1 MLVFNVIVY
10 NFNTKKFEPY
20 NIFTYL
26 EREYEKDL
34 SKNLLKDMFRD
45 KLKKWILDKS
55 QYMFW
60 SRCEYEVILSPWPPN
75 ENVSRKIDVFEQIEM
90 NIEVITDMFYN
101 YHKNEIN

>member
-10 NFNTKKFEPY
+10 NFNTKKFVPY

-26 EREYEKDL
+26 EREFKK
-34 SKNLLKDMFRD
+34 SSLKDMS
-45 KLKKWILDKS
+45 KESLMSWILDKS

>member
-26 EREYEKDL
+26 EREFKK
-34 SKNLLKDMFRD
+34 SSLKDMS
-45 KLKKWILDKS
+45 KESLMSWILDKS

-90 NIEVITDMFYN
+90 NIEVIIDMFYN

>member
-26 EREYEKDL
+26 EHEFKKRTF
-34 SKNLLKDMFRD
+34 KDMSRD
-45 KLKKWILDKS
+45 ELKKWILDKS

-60 SRCEYEVILSPWPPN
+60 SRCEYEVILSPWPPI
-75 ENVSRKIDVFEQIEM
+75 EGIAKKIDVFEQIEM
-90 NIEVITDMFYN
+90 NIDVITEMFYN

>member
-26 EREYEKDL
+26 EREFKK
-34 SKNLLKDMFRD
+34 SSLKDMS
-45 KLKKWILDKS
+45 KESLMSWILDKS
-55 QYMFW
+55 RYMFW

>member
-10 NFNTKKFEPY
+10 NFNTKKFVPY
-20 NIFTYL
+20 NMFTYL
-26 EREYEKDL
+26 EREFKK
-34 SKNLLKDMFRD
+34 SSLKDMS
-45 KLKKWILDKS
+45 KESLMSWILDKS
-55 QYMFW
+55 RYMFW

>member
-26 EREYEKDL
+26 EREFK
-34 SKNLLKDMFRD
+34 KRTFKDMSRD
-45 KLKKWILDKS
+45 ELKKWILDKS

-60 SRCEYEVILSPWPPN
+60 SRCEYEVILSPWPPI
-75 ENVSRKIDVFEQIEM
+75 EGIAKKIDVFEQIEM
-90 NIEVITDMFYN
+90 NIDVITEMFYN

>member
-10 NFNTKKFEPY
+10 NFNTKKFVPY

-26 EREYEKDL
+26 EREFKK
-34 SKNLLKDMFRD
+34 SSLKDMS
-45 KLKKWILDKS
+45 KESLMSWILDKS

-60 SRCEYEVILSPWPPN
+60 GRCEYEVILSPWPPN

>member
-10 NFNTKKFEPY
+10 NFNTKKFVPY

-26 EREYEKDL
+26 EREFKK
-34 SKNLLKDMFRD
+34 SSLKDMS
-45 KLKKWILDKS
+45 KESLMSWILDKS
-55 QYMFW
+55 RYMFW

-101 YHKNEIN
+101 YHKNKIN

>member
-10 NFNTKKFEPY
+10 NFNTKKFVPY

-26 EREYEKDL
+26 EREFKK
-34 SKNLLKDMFRD
+34 SSLKDMS
-45 KLKKWILDKS
+45 KESLMSWILDKS
-55 QYMFW
+55 RYMFW
-60 SRCEYEVILSPWPPN
+60 SRCEYEVILSPWPPIGGIAK
-75 ENVSRKIDVFEQIEM
+75 KIDVFEQIEM

>member
-10 NFNTKKFEPY
+10 NFNTKKFVPY

-26 EREYEKDL
+26 EREFKK
-34 SKNLLKDMFRD
+34 SSLKDMS
-45 KLKKWILDKS
+45 KESLMSWILDKS
-55 QYMFW
+55 RYMFW

>member
-10 NFNTKKFEPY
+10 NFNAKKFEPY
-20 NIFTYL
+20 NIFNYL
-26 EREYEKDL
+26 EREFKEHTF
-34 SKNLLKDMFRD
+34 KDMSRD
-45 KLKKWILDKS
+45 ELKKWILDKS

-60 SRCEYEVILSPWPPN
+60 SRCEYEVILSPWPPI
-75 ENVSRKIDVFEQIEM
+75 EGIAKKIDVFDQIEM